1 MAKVLIKNIH
11 TLYQVGE
18 DFPSFVAGSAMKT
31 IPTISNAF
39 LALEDGVIVAYG
51 RMEDWEGITDWRG
64 IEVIDAEG
72 QSVLP
77 AFSLSIS

>member
-1 MAKVLIKNIH
+1 MAIRFNFIFLSLTLHYGKSINQNIH

-51 RMEDWEGITDWRG
+51 RMEDWEESLIG
-64 IEVIDAEG
+64 AE
-72 QSVLP
+72 LK
-77 AFSLSIS
+77 